1 VVLPG
6 AAYPEKSA
14 TYVNT
19 EGRVQVATR
28 ASFPPGD
35 AREDWAILRAL
46 SDVLKQRL
54 PYDSLRALR
63 EVMYKAHPH
72 LLRVGHITPGD
83 PAEIRKL
90 AVLAG
95 NTENAL
101 FTSIVDDFYL
111 TNPIARASAV
121 MAECSALALGRA
133 AATAAE

>member
-1 VVLPG
+1 VILPG

-46 SDVLKQRL
+46 SDVLKHRL

-63 EVMYKAHPH
+63 EVMFKAHPH
-72 LLRVGHITPGD
+72 LLRVGQITPGD
-83 PAEIRKL
+83 PADIRKL
-90 AVLAG
+90 A
-95 NTENAL
+95 AL
-101 FTSIVDDFYL
+101 GGSTDKAPFVSLVDDFYL
-111 TNPIARASAV
+111 TNPIARASAI
-121 MAECSALALGRA
+121 MAECSALASGRA